1 MHKNLV
7 ELNKVINA
15 GAGSENIV
23 ANETEMNAT
32 VSFLSTVHGPKR
44 EDRLPQCHK
53 DTMSS

>member
-23 ANETEMNAT
+23 ANETEMNTT